1 MIMPIERIPD
11 WDQRL
16 ARQDAFWQ
24 CEIIDR
30 PVIVMTLP
38 KAAPVQPWPVEKAYA
53 EPRERWM
60 DVERVVEC
68 AVAGA
73 LNTDCLGDAL
83 PTAWPNLGPEV
94 FSAFFGMEMEYTQD
108 TSWGIPNLTDWAQAD
123 ALVFD
128 EDNFYR
134 RKLSELTDALLA
146 AGKGL
151 YYVGL
156 SDLHAGGD
164 GIAAF
169 RDPQD
174 LNIDMLTA
182 PDDVKRLLAR
192 LGPVYFD
199 ILDHYFEK
207 LQTAGQAI
215 TSWPGIVSSKR
226 WYVPSND
233 FSCMLSAEMFDEFF
247 LPGIAEECRHLEA
260 SIYHLDG
267 PDALRHLDSL
277 LAIDELNAIQWV
289 YGEGNGAPLDWLSV
303 YQRCQEAGKGI
314 QLFSVAP
321 DALDTLMANLRPE
334 GVWMSVNAK
343 DGNEAQAVL
352 DKVETWT

>member
-11 WDQRL
+11 WEQRL

-30 PVIVMTLP
+30 PVVVMSVP
-38 KAAPVQPWPVEKAYA
+38 KPAPVHPWPTEKAYA
-53 EPRERWM
+53 RPRERWM
-60 DVERVVEC
+60 DTERVVEW
-68 AVAGA
+68 AVAVA
-73 LNTDCLGDAL
+73 LNTDCMGDAL

-123 ALVFD
+123 SLVLD
-128 EDNFYR
+128 EENFYW
-134 RKLSELTDALLA
+134 RKLAEMTGALLA
-146 AGKGL
+146 AGEGL

-164 GIAAF
+164 GVAAF
-169 RDPQD
+169 RDPQN
-174 LNIDMLTA
+174 LNMDMLTA

-192 LGPVYFD
+192 LETPYLHV
-199 ILDHYFEK
+199 LDHYFDK
-207 LQTAGQAI
+207 LQGAGQAI

-233 FSCMLSAEMFDEFF
+233 FSCMLSPQMFDEFF
-247 LPGIAEECRHLEA
+247 VPGIARECRHTQA

-289 YGEGNGAPLDWLSV
+289 FGAGNGTPLDWLPV

-314 QLFSVAP
+314 QLFGVVP
-321 DALDTLMANLRPE
+321 DMIDTLMTNLRPQ
-334 GVWMSVNAK
+334 GVWMSVDVRDRA
-343 DGNEAQAVL
+343 EAQAVL
-352 DKVETWT
+352 DKAGAWT